1 MTDSCY
7 EGEPCTTLG
16 VGVEVDIVYVEAT
29 SAPMVYEVRPET
41 ISTADYHQG
50 Q

>member
-1 MTDSCY
+1 MTD
-7 EGEPCTTLG
+7 EPCTTLD
-16 VGVEVDIVYVEAT
+16 VGGDGDVDVEIVYVEAT
-29 SAPMVYEVRPET
+29 SAPMVYEVGPET